1 MATSELSQAKL
12 FPDGQ
17 ADDRLTSSLEVSR
30 ANPYLSPGSA
40 WARRMTAISGQRC
53 FGSLQESVPIE
64 CLVKTLLE
72 SSRWGSTLC
81 YLTWNR
87 SVTPAGRLLF
97 RLRPSAPPTAG
108 IASGFSQSMWPTPT
122 AVDRPNEGN
131 VRILRGMVLDG
142 SMSEQEATAILGKSP
157 FEPQGKIPGFWPTPN
172 VAGGGNQC
180 ELTPHKGH
188 FLRPSGEKAHLGLDQ
203 AVRMWPTPRASE
215 NENRQTKPTPSQLAG
230 THGKSLA
237 AEVMVAE
244 GFFPTP
250 SASDNR
256 DRGHANMPAIKRRIE
271 MGKQVMLSM
280 QVQQA
285 KGQKLSAAWVSRLM
299 GYPDGWMNDLPV
311 DPLANVASTL
321 NAYQRARQ
329 KTMDM
334 LVMDPDHPP
343 MDGKSEQAS

>member
-203 AVRMWPTPRASE
+203 AVRMWPTPTASDWKGP
-215 NENRQTKPTPSQLAG
+215 NLSGSGSASSHGLATRVDPRMLPTPTAHDAKDTGAPSEHLRNSPALAPLAG
-230 THGKSLA
+230 ANA
-237 AEVMVAE
+237 A
-244 GFFPTP
+244 T
-250 SASDNR
+250 
-256 DRGHANMPAIKRRIE
+256 
-271 MGKQVMLSM
+271 
-280 QVQQA
+280 
-285 KGQKLSAAWVSRLM
+285 GQKLSAAWVSRLM
-299 GYPDGWMNDLPV
+299 GYPDGWLDLT
-311 DPLANVASTL
+311 D
-321 NAYQRARQ
+321 
-329 KTMDM
+329 
-334 LVMDPDHPP
+334 
-343 MDGKSEQAS
+343 

>member
-30 ANPYLSPGSA
+30 VSPFLSPGSA
-40 WARRMTAISGQRC
+40 WARRMTAISGQKC
-53 FGSLQESVPIE
+53 SGSLTSFGPTES
-64 CLVKTLLE
+64 LVRTLLAT
-72 SSRWGSTLC
+72 SRWGSTRC
-81 YLTWNR
+81 YLTWKH
-87 SVTPAGRLLF
+87 SVTPAGRSLF
-97 RLRPSAPPTAG
+97 LLRPSAPRTGG
-108 IASGFSQSMWPTPT
+108 IASGFWPTPRHEGFDAGAHRGNPDSLHS
-122 AVDRPNEGN
+122 AV
-131 VRILRGMVLDG
+131 
-142 SMSEQEATAILGKSP
+142 K
-157 FEPQGKIPGFWPTPN
+157 
-172 VAGGGNQC
+172 
-180 ELTPHKGH
+180 
-188 FLRPSGEKAHLGLDQ
+188 
-203 AVRMWPTPRASE
+203 MWPTPRASE
-215 NENRQTKPTPSQLAG
+215 NKNRQTKPTPSQLAG

-256 DRGHANMPAIKRRIE
+256 DRGHANMPAIKRRMEI
-271 MGKQVMLSM
+271 GKQVMLSM
-280 QVQQA
+280 QVQQGP
-285 KGQKLSAAWVSRLM
+285 GQKLSADWVTRLM